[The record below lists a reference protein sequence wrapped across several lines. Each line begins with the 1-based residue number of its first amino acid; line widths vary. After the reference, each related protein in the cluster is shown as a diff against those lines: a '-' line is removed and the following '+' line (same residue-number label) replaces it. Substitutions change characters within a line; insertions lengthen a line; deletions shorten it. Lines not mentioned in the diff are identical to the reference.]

1 MESNFMEIS
10 PVYRM
15 ELLEKVEATIWQK
28 YSSYRKVEHI

>member
-28 YSSYRKVEHI
+28 YSSY